1 MIKVTGTITVIE
13 GYDAIRVFVEA
24 VWRRHGKPGDQ
35 IEFLLGGMKWA
46 DGASIDPATWQDWLA
61 PFKWWY
67 RLGPAR
73 PPQTDDRVGARRTLS
88 GAARLIRAR
97 CSAKAA

>member
-35 IEFLLGGMKWA
+35 IEFLLGGMKMGRRGVNRPGNA
-46 DGASIDPATWQDWLA
+46 AGLAGTVQMVVSAGPCKTAT
-61 PFKWWY
+61 
-67 RLGPAR
+67 
-73 PPQTDDRVGARRTLS
+73 DR
-88 GAARLIRAR
+88 
-97 CSAKAA
+97 